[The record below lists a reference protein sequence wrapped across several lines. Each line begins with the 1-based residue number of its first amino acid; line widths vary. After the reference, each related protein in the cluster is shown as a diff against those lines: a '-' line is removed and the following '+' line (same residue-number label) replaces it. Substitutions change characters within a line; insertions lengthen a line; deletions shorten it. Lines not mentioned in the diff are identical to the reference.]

1 MAKIEKLL
9 VQPFEIEVHYKR
21 MKNIYLRIK
30 PDGKIMI
37 SAPLGTSQD
46 YLIKFVKSRSKWIE
60 AKQQKIAEREESS
73 IKLAE
78 DEILLFGRPFKGR
91 LSEAKLQKLLHEKI
105 TLYYKKYW
113 QFFKEQGCKPVEIKY
128 RMMKRTWGVCR
139 PTART
144 ITFNKHLIH
153 QPVEFIEYVVLHE
166 MCHLLIPNHSKDF
179 YELVAHHM
187 PHFKQYENLRTILQ
201 NESPL

>member
-21 MKNIYLRIK
+21 IKNIYLRIK
-30 PDGKIMI
+30 PDGKLVI
-37 SAPLGTSQD
+37 SAPFGTSKA
-46 YLIKFVKSRSKWIE
+46 YLIKFVKSRISWIE
-60 AKQQKIAEREESS
+60 AKQQKIAERQESS
-73 IKLAE
+73 IKLE
-78 DEILLFGRPFKGR
+78 KDEILLFGKPFKGR
-91 LSEAKLQKLLHEKI
+91 LSEAQLQRLLHEKI

-113 QFFKEQGCKPVEIKY
+113 QFFKDRGCKLVEIKY

-139 PTART
+139 PTAGT
-144 ITFNKHLIH
+144 ITFNKRLIH

-179 YELVAHHM
+179 YTLVAHHM
-187 PHFKQYENLRTILQ
+187 PHFKQYEKANII
-201 NESPL
+201 SPYKSQL